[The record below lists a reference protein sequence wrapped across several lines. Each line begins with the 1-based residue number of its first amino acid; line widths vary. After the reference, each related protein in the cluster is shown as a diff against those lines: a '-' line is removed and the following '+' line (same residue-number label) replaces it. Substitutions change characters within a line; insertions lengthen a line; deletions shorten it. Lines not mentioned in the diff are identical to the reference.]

1 MDNQVVSA
9 RPLGRALVL
18 MAGLTLCA
26 NSAWATRHP
35 HAPMPP
41 AYVEECGGCHLPYA
55 AEFLSAEGW
64 RKLMGHLQDHFKVDA
79 EVDPETAKSILA
91 YLVKHAG
98 HKSSFD
104 PGPAKLKITQT
115 LWFRGT
121 HADASRGHWPKHK
134 TRSNC
139 LACHPKAGE
148 DDFTALSDPDY

>member
-1 MDNQVVSA
+1 MWM
-9 RPLGRALVL
+9 L
-18 MAGLTLCA
+18 GLTVCMEP
-26 NSAWATRHP
+26 AWAIRHP
-35 HAPMPP
+35 HAPPP
-41 AYVEECGGCHLPYA
+41 PQYVEECGGCHLPYA

-64 RKLMGHLQDHFKVDA
+64 KQLMGNLNDHFKVDA
-79 EVDPETAKSILA
+79 EIDSGNAKSILA

-115 LWFRGT
+115 RWFRGT

-139 LACHPKAGE
+139 QACHPKAGE
-148 DDFTALSDPDY
+148 DDFTALSDPDF